1 MSVEIEK
8 KKASASSPVEDGLK
22 SKGLNSTLWII
33 CVILVL
39 IAAVGN
45 IYFGDQ
51 FSSVVRVPAMV
62 VLLLLALFVA
72 AITNQGTVARTF
84 LKESRIELRK
94 IIWPTRQ
101 EATQTT
107 LVVMGV
113 TVVVSLILWG
123 LDSIIVSLINFITNL
138 RF

>member
-8 KKASASSPVEDGLK
+8 KKASASSSVEDGLK

-62 VLLLLALFVA
+62 VLLLSALFVA

>member
-8 KKASASSPVEDGLK
+8 KKASASSSVEDGLK

-107 LVVMGV
+107 LIVMGV

>member
-8 KKASASSPVEDGLK
+8 KKASASSVEDGVK
-22 SKGLNSTLWII
+22 SKGLNSTLWIS

-72 AITNQGTVARTF
+72 AITNQGTIARTF

-107 LVVMGV
+107 LIVMGV

>member
-8 KKASASSPVEDGLK
+8 KKASASSSVEDGLK

-101 EATQTT
+101 EAIQTT

>member
-8 KKASASSPVEDGLK
+8 KKASASSSVEDGLK

-123 LDSIIVSLINFITNL
+123 LDSIIVSLINFITN
-138 RF
+138 

>member
-8 KKASASSPVEDGLK
+8 KKASASSVEDGVK
-22 SKGLNSTLWII
+22 SKGLNSTLWIG

-72 AITNQGTVARTF
+72 AITNQGTIARTF

-107 LVVMGV
+107 LIVMGV

>member
-8 KKASASSPVEDGLK
+8 KKASASSSVEDGLK

-113 TVVVSLILWG
+113 TVAVSLILWG

>member
-1 MSVEIEK
+1 MSSEIEK
-8 KKASASSPVEDGLK
+8 KKTSVEDDHK
-22 SKGLNSTLWII
+22 TKGFNSALLWVVA
-33 CVILVL
+33 VILVL
-39 IAAVGN
+39 VAAIGN
-45 IYFGDQ
+45 IYFQDQ
-51 FSSVVRVPAMV
+51 FSAVIRVPAMV
-62 VLLLLALFVA
+62 VLLLLALLA
-72 AITNQGTVARTF
+72 AAFTSQGITARTF

-94 IIWPTRQ
+94 IVWPTRQ

-123 LDSIIVSLINFITNL
+123 LDSLIVSLINFITNL

>member
-8 KKASASSPVEDGLK
+8 KKASSSVEDGLK
-22 SKGLNSTLWII
+22 SKGLNSTLWLI

-39 IAAVGN
+39 IAAAGN

>member
-1 MSVEIEK
+1 MSSEIEK
-8 KKASASSPVEDGLK
+8 QKTSSGEDNRFKKLDSIF
-22 SKGLNSTLWII
+22 LWIVA
-33 CVILVL
+33 VILVL
-39 IAAVGN
+39 VAAIGN
-45 IYFGDQ
+45 IYFKDQ
-51 FSSVVRVPAMV
+51 FAAAIRVPAMV
-62 VLLLLALFVA
+62 VLLLLALVA
-72 AITNQGTVARTF
+72 AAFTFQGKTARTF

-107 LVVMGV
+107 LIVMGV

-123 LDSIIVSLINFITNL
+123 LDSLIVSLINFITNL

>member
-8 KKASASSPVEDGLK
+8 KKASASSSVEDGLK

>member
-8 KKASASSPVEDGLK
+8 KKASASSSIEDGLK

>member
-84 LKESRIELRK
+84 LKFL
-94 IIWPTRQ
+94 
-101 EATQTT
+101 
-107 LVVMGV
+107 
-113 TVVVSLILWG
+113 
-123 LDSIIVSLINFITNL
+123 
-138 RF
+138 

>member
-8 KKASASSPVEDGLK
+8 KKASASSSVEDGLK
-22 SKGLNSTLWII
+22 GKGLNSTLWII

>member
-8 KKASASSPVEDGLK
+8 KKASASSSVEDGLK

-101 EATQTT
+101 ETTQTT

>member
-1 MSVEIEK
+1 MSSEIEK
-8 KKASASSPVEDGLK
+8 KKTSPEDENKAKGFSSAL
-22 SKGLNSTLWII
+22 LWFVA
-33 CVILVL
+33 VIFVLV
-39 IAAVGN
+39 AAVGN
-45 IYFGDQ
+45 IYFKDQ

-62 VLLLLALFVA
+62 VLLLGALLAA
-72 AITNQGTVARTF
+72 AFTKQGTTARTF

-107 LVVMGV
+107 LIVMGV
-113 TVVVSLILWG
+113 TVVVSLVLWG
-123 LDSIIVSLINFITNL
+123 LDSLIVSLINFITNL